1 MARVETA
8 TSMSGKLP
16 APARAEGST
25 VDLSAVLLPSEYPR
39 FYAAR
44 QTDRT
49 ALKFQDWTWSYAAL
63 DRACD
68 GMVSLLREVGVGPGD
83 RVAYKGRNNDL
94 FFIVLIGC
102 IRAGAVLVPV
112 NWRNTAAETR
122 YVLNDSGTKL
132 LLADAAFLA
141 LLDPADTQSR
151 AVIVTNDD
159 GPAGLRARLAQAVP
173 AGPDAPE
180 TLAPH
185 DACLQLYTSGTTGKP
200 KGVLTSQYALGAHRA
215 VEIASPGFDDW
226 GDDETLLS
234 PMPNFHVG
242 GMSWVLCGLARGQTV
257 VITAETAPPALLE
270 LSVRYAITRI
280 FIVPTVLRALLEEM
294 NRRDIRLPRLRG
306 IHYGAMSMDAALL
319 EQSVDKIGC
328 RFLQYYGMTEATG
341 TITLLQPRHH
351 DLARPHL
358 LRSVGQPLPGFT
370 IEIRGPDQHLLAINQ
385 PGEIWV
391 RGPGVMLGYW
401 NLPGATAEV
410 LQDGWY
416 RTGDGGMLDAEGFLF
431 ITDRIK
437 DMISSGGENVYPAEV
452 EAALRQHPSVLDCAV
467 FGLPHPQWGEAVTAA
482 VELRPG
488 QAATQEA
495 LVAFARTL
503 LAGYKVPRRI
513 EIGVVL
519 PRTASGKVQRA
530 ALRKQYLA

>member
-1 MARVETA
+1 
-8 TSMSGKLP
+8 MSISSTL
-16 APARAEGST
+16 ARAQGT
-25 VDLSAVLLPSEYPR
+25 YVDLSALLLPSDYPR
-39 FYAAR
+39 FHAAR
-44 QTDRT
+44 HPDRI
-49 ALKFQDWTWSYAAL
+49 ALQFQNWSWSYTEL
-63 DRACD
+63 DRACHA
-68 GMVSLLREVGVGPGD
+68 MVSLLRDEGVQPGD

-94 FFIVLIGC
+94 FFIVLLGC

-112 NWRNTAAETR
+112 NWRNAAAETH
-122 YVLNDSGTKL
+122 YVLSDSGAKL

-141 LLDPADTQSR
+141 LLDAADTQSR
-151 AVIVTNDD
+151 AVIVTDDD
-159 GPAGLRARLAQAVP
+159 GPNGLRARLKQAQP
-173 AGPDAPE
+173 AAPE
-180 TLAPH
+180 TLDPQA
-185 DACLQLYTSGTTGKP
+185 ATLQLYTSGTTGKP

-215 VEIASPGFDDW
+215 IEIASPGFDDW
-226 GDDETLLS
+226 TDDEILLS

-242 GMSWVLCGLARGQTV
+242 GMSWVLCGLARGQSV
-257 VITAETAPPALLE
+257 VITAETAPPGLLE
-270 LSVRYAITRI
+270 LCVRHDITRI

-294 NRRDIRLPRLRG
+294 NRREVRLPKLRG

-328 RFLQYYGMTEATG
+328 RFMQYYGMTEATG
-341 TITLLQPRHH
+341 TITLLQPRDH
-351 DLARPHL
+351 DLARPRL
-358 LRSVGQPLPGFT
+358 LRSVGQALPGLT
-370 IEIRGPDQHLLAINQ
+370 IEIRGPDNRLLAVNE

-401 NLPGATAEV
+401 NLPDATSEV

-416 RTGDGGMLDAEGFLF
+416 RTGDGGMLDEEGFLF

-452 EAALRQHPSVLDCAV
+452 EAALRQHPAVQDCAV
-467 FGLPHPQWGEAVTAA
+467 FALPHPQWGEQVCAA
-482 VELRPG
+482 VELRPDHSV
-488 QAATQEA
+488 TQEA

-513 EIGVVL
+513 EIGVAL

-530 ALRKQYLA
+530 AIKKQFLA

>member
-1 MARVETA
+1 MNA
-8 TSMSGKLP
+8 TQP
-16 APARAEGST
+16 AWARAEGT
-25 VDLSAVLLPSEYPR
+25 EVDLSDVLLPADYPR
-39 FYAAR
+39 FHAAR
-44 QTDRT
+44 HPGRT
-49 ALKFQDWTWSYAAL
+49 ALQFKDWSWSYAAL

-68 GMVSLLREVGVGPGD
+68 AMVGVLREAGIRPGE

-94 FFIVLIGC
+94 FFIVLLGC

-112 NWRNTAAETR
+112 NWRNTATETR
-122 YVLNDSGTKL
+122 YVLDDSGARL

-141 LLDPADTQSR
+141 MLDPADTQSR
-151 AVIVTNDD
+151 AVIVADDD
-159 GPAGLRARLAQAVP
+159 GPEGLRARIGSAAPVAPDIVAPLA
-173 AGPDAPE
+173 
-180 TLAPH
+180 
-185 DACLQLYTSGTTGKP
+185 ACLQLYTSGTTGKP
-200 KGVLTSQYALGAHRA
+200 KGVLTSQFALGAHRA

-226 GDDETLLS
+226 TDGEILLS

-242 GMSWVLCGLARGQTV
+242 GMSWVLCGLARGQSV
-257 VITAETAPPALLE
+257 VITAETAPPALLD
-270 LSVRYAITRI
+270 LCVRHCITRI

-294 NRRDIRLPRLRG
+294 NRRDTRLPDLHG

-319 EQSVDKIGC
+319 EQSIDKIGC

-341 TITLLQPRHH
+341 TISLLQPRDH
-351 DLARPHL
+351 DTARPRL
-358 LRSVGQPLPGFT
+358 LRSVGQVLPGFT
-370 IEIRGPDQHLLAINQ
+370 IEIRGPDQRLLAVNE

-401 NLPGATAEV
+401 NLPEATAEV

-416 RTGDGGMLDAEGFLF
+416 RTGDGGMLDEERFLF

-437 DMISSGGENVYPAEV
+437 DMVSSGGENVYPAEV
-452 EAALRQHPSVLDCAV
+452 EAVLRQHPAVLDCAV

-488 QAATQEA
+488 EAVTQEA
-495 LVAFARTL
+495 LVAFARTQ

-513 EIGVVL
+513 EIGVTL

-530 ALRKQYLA
+530 AVRNGLLRA

>member
-1 MARVETA
+1 MAHVQTA
-8 TSMSGKLP
+8 TGVNETQP
-16 APARAEGST
+16 ALARAEGIF
-25 VDLSAVLLPSEYPR
+25 VDLSVVLLPADYPR
-39 FYAAR
+39 VHAVR
-44 QTDRT
+44 HGNRV
-49 ALKFQDWTWSYAAL
+49 ALQFQDWSWSYTEL
-63 DRACD
+63 DHACHK
-68 GMVSLLREVGVGPGD
+68 MVSLLRACGVGVGD

-94 FFIVLIGC
+94 FFIVLLGC

-112 NWRNTAAETR
+112 NWRNMAAETR
-122 YVLNDSGTKL
+122 YVLNDSGAKL
-132 LLADAAFLA
+132 LFADAAFLA
-141 LLDPADTQSR
+141 LLDMADTQSR
-151 AVIVTNDD
+151 IVIVADD
-159 GPAGLRARLAQAVP
+159 HGPDGLRARLAKAEP
-173 AGPDAPE
+173 AAPE
-180 TLAPH
+180 TLNPEA
-185 DACLQLYTSGTTGKP
+185 AILQLYTSGTTGKP
-200 KGVLTSQYALGAHRA
+200 KGVLTSQFALGAQRA

-226 GDDETLLS
+226 TDDEILLS

-242 GMSWVLCGLARGQTV
+242 GMSWVLCGLARGQSV
-257 VITAETAPPALLE
+257 VITAETAPPALLD
-270 LSVRYAITRI
+270 LCLAHHITRI

-294 NRRDIRLPRLRG
+294 NRKQTRLPCLRG

-341 TITLLQPRHH
+341 TITLLQPRDH
-351 DLARPHL
+351 DMARPHL

-370 IEIRGPDQHLLAINQ
+370 IEIRGLDNRVLAINE

-401 NLPGATAEV
+401 NLPQATAEV

-452 EAALRQHPSVLDCAV
+452 EAALRQHPAVQDCAV
-467 FGLPHPQWGEAVTAA
+467 FGLPHPRWGEQVCAA
-482 VELRPG
+482 VEMRPEHDV
-488 QAATQEA
+488 TQDA

-513 EIGVVL
+513 EIGVAL

-530 ALRKQYLA
+530 AIKKQFSA